1 MHEHEHDH
9 DHAHHCHPHSHEH
22 TGDKPMSPEE
32 VLALLNYML
41 DHEHGDTPELTP
53 EQTLAL
59 MSYMLDHN
67 RHHADE
73 LHDIC
78 HALEDEGK
86 AEAAAALAEAL
97 HAFDHGNDKLEKALE
112 LAKQA

>member
-1 MHEHEHDH
+1 
-9 DHAHHCHPHSHEH
+9 
-22 TGDKPMSPEE
+22 
-32 VLALLNYML
+32 
-41 DHEHGDTPELTP
+41 
-53 EQTLAL
+53 
-59 MSYMLDHN
+59 MLDHN

>member
-41 DHEHGDTPELTP
+41 DH
-53 EQTLAL
+53 
-59 MSYMLDHN
+59 N

-73 LHDIC
+73 LHD
-78 HALEDEGK
+78 LVEVR
-86 AEAAAALAEAL
+86 LS
-97 HAFDHGNDKLEKALE
+97 AFARRIDRAGGLLLLFRFGRGAG
-112 LAKQA
+112 

>member
-22 TGDKPMSPEE
+22 TGNKPMSHEE
-32 VLALLNYML
+32 VLALL
-41 DHEHGDTPELTP
+41 T
-53 EQTLAL
+53 
-59 MSYMLDHN
+59 YMLDHN

-78 HALEDEGK
+78 HTLEAAGK
-86 AEAAAALAEAL
+86 TEAAAALAEAL
-97 HAFDHGNDKLEKALE
+97 HEYDHGNDKLEKALE
-112 LAKQA
+112 LAKQN

>member
-1 MHEHEHDH
+1 MHEHEHEH

-41 DHEHGDTPELTP
+41 DH
-53 EQTLAL
+53 
-59 MSYMLDHN
+59 N

-86 AEAAAALAEAL
+86 TEAAAALAEAL

-112 LAKQA
+112 LAKQN

>member
-22 TGDKPMSPEE
+22 SGDKPMSPEE
-32 VLALLNYML
+32 VLALLN
-41 DHEHGDTPELTP
+41 
-53 EQTLAL
+53 
-59 MSYMLDHN
+59 YMLDHN

-86 AEAAAALAEAL
+86 TGAAPARAGAL
-97 HAFDHGNDKLEKALE
+97 HGFEHGNEKLETALE

>member
-22 TGDKPMSPEE
+22 SGDKPMSPEE
-32 VLALLNYML
+32 VLALLN
-41 DHEHGDTPELTP
+41 
-53 EQTLAL
+53 
-59 MSYMLDHN
+59 YMLDHN

-86 AEAAAALAEAL
+86 TEAASLAGAL
-97 HAFDHGNDKLEKALE
+97 HAFAHGNDKLEKALE

>member
-1 MHEHEHDH
+1 MKANRKLLREVLKAICHDMT
-9 DHAHHCHPHSHEH
+9 D
-22 TGDKPMSPEE
+22 EE
-32 VLALLNYML
+32 VLALLN
-41 DHEHGDTPELTP
+41 
-53 EQTLAL
+53 
-59 MSYMLDHN
+59 YMLDHN

-86 AEAAAALAEAL
+86 AEAAAALTEAL

>member
-1 MHEHEHDH
+1 MER
-9 DHAHHCHPHSHEH
+9 
-22 TGDKPMSPEE
+22 
-32 VLALLNYML
+32 VLVQIV
-41 DHEHGDTPELTP
+41 LTNGFGSFQL
-53 EQTLAL
+53 QTVGKGQGI
-59 MSYMLDHN
+59 
-67 RHHADE
+67 HADE

>member
-22 TGDKPMSPEE
+22 TGGKPMSHEE
-32 VLALLNYML
+32 VLALL
-41 DHEHGDTPELTP
+41 T
-53 EQTLAL
+53 
-59 MSYMLDHN
+59 YMLDHN

-78 HALEDEGK
+78 HMLEDAGK
-86 AEAAAALAEAL
+86 TEAAAALAEAL
-97 HAFDHGNDKLEKALE
+97 HEYDHGNSKLEKALE
-112 LAKQA
+112 LAKQN

>member
-1 MHEHEHDH
+1 MSKVSIQY
-9 DHAHHCHPHSHEH
+9 CTTSIRYLRTPSQL
-22 TGDKPMSPEE
+22 KFSPEE

-41 DHEHGDTPELTP
+41 DH
-53 EQTLAL
+53 
-59 MSYMLDHN
+59 N

-73 LHDIC
+73 LHVIC